1 MEILKTPAALKA
13 ALEIFKGSVGFVP
26 TMGALHI
33 GHKALIETAR
43 SANDAVVVSIFVNPT
58 QFLEGEDLN
67 AYPRRKEADEK
78 ICELAGVDY
87 LFYPDV
93 ADMYGRDEVS
103 LSAPDVRGY
112 ILEGTSRPGHFSG
125 VLTVVNK
132 LLNIVNPDRAYFG
145 KKDAQQL
152 MLIETMVSN
161 LFMNVEIVP
170 CETVRD
176 DDGLALSS
184 RNVYLSAQE
193 RSEALKIPR
202 ALKRATKLVMQGEL
216 ETGRLQ
222 TEMLAVLE
230 PLEVEY
236 AVIVNRAFAPVE
248 YVEIGNTIILVE
260 AVVGTTRLLDN
271 IWI

>member
-1 MEILKTPAALKA
+1 MEILKSPAALKA
-13 ALEIFKGSVGFVP
+13 ALKKEKGRIGFVP

-33 GHKALIETAR
+33 GHRALIERAR
-43 SANDAVVVSIFVNPT
+43 AENEVVVVSIFVNPT
-58 QFLEGEDLN
+58 QFLEGEDLH
-67 AYPRRKEADEK
+67 AYPRRAEADTK

-87 LFYPDV
+87 LFYPE
-93 ADMYGRDEVS
+93 ASDMYGEDEVS
-103 LSAPDVRGY
+103 LVAPDVRGY

-132 LLNIVNPDRAYFG
+132 LLNIVKPNRAYFG

-152 MLIETMVSN
+152 MLIETMVAN
-161 LFMNVEIVP
+161 LFMDVEIVP

-184 RNVYLSAQE
+184 RNVYLSEQE
-193 RSEALKIPR
+193 RTEALKIPR
-202 ALKRATKLVMQGEL
+202 ALKRATKLVMQGEV
-216 ETGRLQ
+216 ETVRLQ

-236 AVIVNRAFAPVE
+236 AAIVNRAFEPLE
-248 YVEIGNTIILVE
+248 HVEIGNTIILVE